1 MHGSLVFTGKEV
13 GFSCILH
20 VVVVFFF
27 CSAQSCYLKKV
38 TRTQDGKT
46 QLKHCKMS
54 NNNIWSPLHKNSS
67 LLFIFE
73 ESAVLSGRES

>member
-1 MHGSLVFTGKEV
+1 MGVWYSQVKKLDSAVF
-13 GFSCILH
+13 CMLL
-20 VVVVFFF
+20 FFF
-27 CSAQSCYLKKV
+27 CSSQSCYLKKV